1 MDGRMAS
8 AAALLDQVLATVGEP
23 PAERAVELFGADPVL
38 PSPLPIG
45 EAGAA
50 TIAAAGLMAA
60 RLWKLRNGRT
70 QTVRVAVDAAAAAM
84 RSGRYLRLESEIASS
99 MADFRPRAARG
110 GTAVFPSRD
119 GRWIYL
125 HRAFP
130 HHRARI
136 CSVLDCTEDE
146 AEIAAAA
153 KAWDALALEDAVV
166 RADACAA
173 MVRSAADWRTLEQAR
188 ALEAL
193 PLLEVDRV
201 ADAQP
206 IPLPSAA
213 RPLTGVRVLDLTR
226 VLAGPTCARTLA
238 EHGADVLR
246 VGTVRWPDDLQM
258 MRDTGHGKRSCAL
271 DLTVGDDAEQL
282 RSLVRG
288 ADVFSQGYRPGA
300 LARLGFGLEEV
311 AALRPGII
319 YVQLSAFSHRGPW
332 AERRGF
338 DSIVQAHSGIADE
351 HALDGT
357 PRFAPANPL
366 DYMTGYLAAFGV
378 MVALSRRAHEGGSY
392 RVRLSLAQTGRWLAG
407 LPRVACDGVAAD
419 LPRERLDALM
429 MTSET
434 PFGRLRHL
442 APVAQLSETPA
453 RWDRPSVPLDHDTPE
468 WLPHTI

>member
-1 MDGRMAS
+1 VTL
-8 AAALLDQVLATVGEP
+8 AAELLGNILEGVGETP
-23 PAERAVELFGADPVL
+23 SDGAVEIVGADPVL

-60 RLWKLRNGRT
+60 RLGELRGSQPQR
-70 QTVRVAVDAAAAAM
+70 VRVEVDAAAAAM
-84 RSGRYLRLESEIASS
+84 RSGRYLRLQSETSASIAE
-99 MADFRPRAARG
+99 FRPRAARG
-110 GTAVFPSRD
+110 GTGVFPTRD

-136 CSVLDCTEDE
+136 SAVLECADHETD
-146 AEIAAAA
+146 IAAAA
-153 KAWDALALEDAVV
+153 KAWDGPALEDAVV
-166 RADACAA
+166 QAGACAA
-173 MVRSAADWRTLEQAR
+173 VVRTAAEWRTFEQAQ
-188 ALEAL
+188 AVQQL
-193 PLLEVDRV
+193 PLLEIDRV
-201 ADAQP
+201 GDSEP
-206 IPLPSAA
+206 MPLPASG
-213 RPLTGVRVLDLTR
+213 RPLSGVRVLDLTR

-246 VGTVRWPDDLQM
+246 VGTTRWPDDVDM

-271 DLTVGDDAEQL
+271 DLTASDEVERL
-282 RSLVRG
+282 RNLVRG

-300 LARLGFGLEEV
+300 IAGLGFGLDEV
-311 AALRPGII
+311 CALRPGIV

-332 AERRGF
+332 AARRGF
-338 DSIVQAHSGIADE
+338 DSIVQAHSGIASE
-351 HALDGT
+351 HAVDGV

-378 MVALSRRAHEGGSY
+378 MVALARRVRDGGSY

-407 LPRVACDGVAAD
+407 LPRVAFDGVAAD
-419 LPRERLDALM
+419 LPRQRLEALM

-453 RWDRPSVPLDHDTPE
+453 RWERPSVPLEHDAPE
-468 WLPHTI
+468 WLPRPA